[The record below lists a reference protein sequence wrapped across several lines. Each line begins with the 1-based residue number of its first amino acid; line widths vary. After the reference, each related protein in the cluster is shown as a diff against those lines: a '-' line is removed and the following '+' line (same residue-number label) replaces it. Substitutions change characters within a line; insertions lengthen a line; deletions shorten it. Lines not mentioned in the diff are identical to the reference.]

1 MVSRNVSDYEENTYL
16 LNTMCDLTQFF
27 VTVGVSNIL
36 SVALSVCLFEN
47 ILLKFR
53 LCGLMVID
61 DGSNFKGIPIDVYE
75 YLNISVYLLAKRNNK
90 GLSVK
95 YFHRVL
101 VKTTTISVED
111 RGKHQSKSKSISTTT
126 TFIWN
131 SAVINN
137 TDVI

>member
-16 LNTMCDLTQFF
+16 VNAIFDLTQCV

-61 DGSNFKGIPIDVYE
+61 DGSDFKGIPIDVYE

-95 YFHRVL
+95 YFH
-101 VKTTTISVED
+101 
-111 RGKHQSKSKSISTTT
+111 
-126 TFIWN
+126 
-131 SAVINN
+131 
-137 TDVI
+137 